1 MDKVYYKNFSK
12 SEEFG
17 SYSIKPEGFL
27 RRISLGVKYEVGSFN
42 THTHTNTPAQTHTH
56 AQMEADNP
64 LQRINAAHPRG
75 PPREQHSLGTV

>member
-12 SEEFG
+12 FEEFG

-42 THTHTNTPAQTHTH
+42 THSHTNTPAHTHTH
-56 AQMEADNP
+56 VRTN
-64 LQRINAAHPRG
+64 G
-75 PPREQHSLGTV
+75 S

>member
-12 SEEFG
+12 FEEFG

-42 THTHTNTPAQTHTH
+42 THSHTNTPAHTH
-56 AQMEADNP
+56 ARTHKRKLMILCKE
-64 LQRINAAHPRG
+64 
-75 PPREQHSLGTV
+75 